1 MACLLL
7 QSSIDFSE
15 SGAICINVS
24 LNVFNTYP
32 SHVKYPFL
40 FGYLDRPMS
49 DPAARKAALAA
60 KVVSLNEH
68 FLKYVE
74 YISIHYL

>member
-1 MACLLL
+1 M
-7 QSSIDFSE
+7 
-15 SGAICINVS
+15 
-24 LNVFNTYP
+24 T
-32 SHVKYPFL
+32 
-40 FGYLDRPMS
+40 

-74 YISIHYL
+74 YALIL